1 MQDTILVM
9 NETLP
14 LVIQGGMGVGVSN
27 WRLARAVSALGQ
39 LGVVS
44 GAGLDLIL
52 ARRLQDGDVLGNV
65 RRALEHF
72 PFPEMRKR
80 ILDSFFLSGGR
91 APGKRYRS
99 GGMHTLE
106 GRRGVQELCIAGNF
120 VEVFLAREGHGNPVG
135 INYLEKVS
143 LPHLPSLFGAMLAG
157 ASVVI
162 MGAGIPLEVPR
173 LLDAF
178 SELQPADYP
187 LRVTGAPAG
196 VNRRMTFDPR
206 EFIEP
211 GVELGP
217 LRRPRFFPIV
227 SSNALATMMLARAN
241 GRIDG
246 FIVEGPMAGGHNAP
260 PRGVSTLSESGE
272 PVYGPRDT
280 VDLDKIGDLGLP
292 FWLAGSYGSPERL
305 REALAQGAAGIQVGT
320 AFALSAESGLD
331 PDLKRALVRAALDGT
346 LRIFTDPAASPTGFP
361 FKVARHPG
369 SLSDS
374 QVYEERERI
383 CDLGFLREAYEREDH
398 KVGYRCPAEPVGEY
412 TTKGGKV
419 ENTTGR
425 RCLCNALLANIG
437 LPQARNGSEEPCL
450 LTLGDDITSIHRF
463 CTPENPEYGAADVLA
478 VLLKDLPPERP
489 SGVC

>member
-1 MQDTILVM
+1 MQDTILSM
-9 NETLP
+9 SESLP

-80 ILDSFFLSGGR
+80 ILEAFFLSGGR

-99 GGMHTLE
+99 TGMHTLE
-106 GRRGVQELCIAGNF
+106 GRRRAQELCIAGNF
-120 VEVFLAREGHGNPVG
+120 VEIFLAREGHGNPVG

-173 LLDAF
+173 LLDSF

-187 LRVTGAPAG
+187 LRVTGAPSG

-206 EFIEP
+206 EFIED
-211 GVELGP
+211 GAEVGP

-227 SSNALATMMLARAN
+227 SSNALASMMLAKAN

-246 FIVEGPMAGGHNAP
+246 FIVEGPLAGGHNAP
-260 PRGVSTLSESGE
+260 PRGAATLSESGE
-272 PVYGPRDT
+272 PVYGPRDV
-280 VDLDKIGDLGLP
+280 VDLDKIAELGLP

-305 REALAQGAAGIQVGT
+305 REALALGAAGIQVGT
-320 AFALSAESGLD
+320 AFALSVESGLE
-331 PDLKRALVRAALDGT
+331 PDVKRALVRAALAGD
-346 LRIFTDPAASPTGFP
+346 LRVFTDPAASPTGFP
-361 FKVARHPG
+361 FKVAQHPG

-374 QVYEERERI
+374 QVYEERERV

-398 KVGYRCPAEPVGEY
+398 KVGYRCPAEPVSEY

-419 ENTTGR
+419 ENTVGR

-437 LPQARNGSEEPCL
+437 LPQARNGNVEPCL
-450 LTLGDDITSIHRF
+450 LTLGDDVTSIHRF
-463 CTPENPEYGAADVLA
+463 CTPEYPDYSAADVLA
-478 VLLKDLPPERP
+478 VLLADLPPGRNVP
-489 SGVC
+489 S